1 MTSAALPTDD
11 LPAVAADRAERGIR
25 GGAGAAPAGGPGAG
39 EPEVVRGLGE
49 AMPDV
54 GRRFTEAGALGLV
67 LVEAAALAE
76 IERAYGPEAHARAM
90 ANLAA
95 LVRDTAQ
102 FRLEPQ
108 DVVILGESGRS
119 EMLLLLFR
127 PGSDAFFQREGLPE
141 LQRVLAQ
148 TLASQGHR
156 VGHPYL
162 RRQAALHAGASYR
175 LANPTISAA
184 TQIRAA
190 IEEARRDAELSERV
204 AARERR
210 HRFLSVLVA
219 EQVTSVYE
227 PIVEVASRTVFG
239 YEALAR
245 GPVGTEFHSPMT
257 LFERAA
263 EEGLVFELDALC
275 RRRGLEGA
283 LDLPRGTKLF
293 LNFRPTTIH
302 DPSFRADALRKTLD
316 RCRLS
321 PSDIVFEISEQ
332 ESIDNYWLFREVR
345 DYYANLGFQIA
356 LDDTGAGYASLEA
369 VMELTPEYIK
379 VDRAFVQGIDQ
390 DPSRQELLKALHAVA
405 NRIGSR
411 IIAEGLDT
419 LEELNTLGELGIPY
433 GQGWLFGKATPLRA
447 PET

>member
-1 MTSAALPTDD
+1 MSSAPLDD
-11 LPAVAADRAERGIR
+11 LPAVFSPPAEAAVAHQ
-25 GGAGAAPAGGPGAG
+25 GAPP
-39 EPEVVRGLGE
+39 PLGE
-49 AMPDV
+49 ALPDI
-54 GRRFTEAGALGLV
+54 GRRFEREGALGLL
-67 LVEAAALAE
+67 LVDASALSE
-76 IERAYGPEAHARAM
+76 IERAYGPDAHQRSMRAL
-90 ANLAA
+90 ANF
-95 LVRDTAQ
+95 VSDTIR
-102 FRLEPQ
+102 FRLK
-108 DVVILGESGRS
+108 DDDLVVQGETGRS
-119 EMLLLLFR
+119 ELLIALFR
-127 PGSDAFFQREGLPE
+127 DARDARFQRDGLPE
-141 LQRVLAQ
+141 LCRVLTPALQ
-148 TLASQGHR
+148 AHGHR
-156 VGHPYL
+156 VAHPYL
-162 RRQAALHAGASYR
+162 RGNPNLGVGYAFTMC
-175 LANPTISAA
+175 NPTRGAA

-190 IEEARRDAELSERV
+190 IEEARADAELNARI

-210 HRFLSVLVA
+210 RRFVSLLVA
-219 EQVTSVYE
+219 EQIYSVYE
-227 PIVEVASRTVFG
+227 PIVEVTSRTVFG

-245 GPVGTEFHSPMT
+245 GPAGSELQSPMI
-257 LFERAA
+257 LFQRAQ

-302 DPSFRADALRKTLD
+302 DPSFHADSLRRTLD
-316 RCRLS
+316 RCQLA

-332 ESIDNYWLFREVR
+332 ESIENYWLFREVR
-345 DYYANLGFQIA
+345 DYYGNLGFQIA

-369 VMELTPEYIK
+369 VMELSPEFIK

-390 DPSRQELLKALHAVA
+390 DSSRQELLRALHAVA

-447 PET
+447 PGS

>member
-1 MTSAALPTDD
+1 M
-11 LPAVAADRAERGIR
+11 
-25 GGAGAAPAGGPGAG
+25 
-39 EPEVVRGLGE
+39 
-49 AMPDV
+49 
-54 GRRFTEAGALGLV
+54 
-67 LVEAAALAE
+67 AALAT
-76 IERAYGPEAHARAM
+76 
-90 ANLAA
+90 
-95 LVRDTAQ
+95 LVLDTAR
-102 FRLEPQ
+102 FRIEPH
-108 DVVILGESGRS
+108 DLVVAGESGRS
-119 EMLLLLFR
+119 EMLLFLFR
-127 PGSDAFFQREGLPE
+127 PTTDVFFQRDGLPE
-141 LQRVLAQ
+141 IQRVLSQA
-148 TLASQGHR
+148 LASQGHR

-162 RRQAALHAGASYR
+162 RRQAALHAGGAYR

-184 TQIRAA
+184 TQVRAA
-190 IEEARRDAELSERV
+190 VEEARRDADLSERV
-204 AARERR
+204 AQRERR
-210 HRFLSVLVA
+210 HRFMHVLVS
-219 EQVTSVYE
+219 EQVHSVYE

-245 GPVGTEFHSPMT
+245 GPAGTEFQSPIA
-257 LFERAA
+257 LFERAS
-263 EEGLVFELDALC
+263 EENLVFELDALC

-283 LDLPRGTKLF
+283 LDLPQGTKLF

-302 DPSFRADALRKTLD
+302 DPSFRADVLRKTLD

-447 PET
+447 PEP